1 MSYVNHDLIRPT
13 VFAHGTGTSAITTK
27 PVVLYNIHC
36 VTATATEDFEIR
48 DGAGGT
54 LVLDIKASTAIN
66 TNFEFPGGLYLTNG
80 IHITVGSSATG
91 TMRFDYTEVSN

>member
-1 MSYVNHDLIRPT
+1 MSYVNNEFIRPDLFNAT
-13 VFAHGTGTSAITTK
+13 TGTGALTTNS
-27 PVVLYNIHC
+27 VVLYNIH
-36 VTATATEDFEIR
+36 VVIATATEDLEIR

>member
-13 VFAHGTGTSAITTK
+13 VFVHGTGTSALTTK
-27 PVVLYNIHC
+27 PVVIYNIHI
-36 VTATATEDFEIR
+36 VVATATQTFTIK
-48 DGAGGT
+48 DGTGGDT
-54 LVLDIKASTAIN
+54 ILVIPASTAIN
-66 TNFEFPGGLYLTNG
+66 SNFEFPGGLYLTNG